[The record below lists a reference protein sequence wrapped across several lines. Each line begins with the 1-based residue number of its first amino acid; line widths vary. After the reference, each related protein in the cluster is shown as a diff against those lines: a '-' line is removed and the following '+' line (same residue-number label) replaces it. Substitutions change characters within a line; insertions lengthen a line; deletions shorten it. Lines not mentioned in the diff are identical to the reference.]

1 MLSIIQRSKLNYL
14 IAKYST
20 VPNVNKYPNELE
32 ILKQK
37 FITDEWTNISP
48 KIIEKL
54 GKNLHTVKN
63 HPLNHVRQR
72 ITDYFHSYKK
82 NGNPIFSIFDNISPV
97 VNVKQNFD
105 SLLTPK
111 NHPSRSKSDCYY
123 INHEMLLRAHTTA
136 HSPELIA
143 MGLDNFLVCGDVYRR
158 DEIDATHYP
167 VFHQI
172 DGVGVRTRE
181 EVFKNVND
189 NEMLKLFDHTGK
201 ESDEKQAIH
210 TLEAVKIMEHEL
222 KSYLVGLAQTL
233 FGKDVKYRWVEDCFP
248 FTHPSWELEVFFN
261 GKWMELLGSGIF
273 KQEILNQCGVPDKI
287 GWAFG
292 IGLERIAMCLYN
304 IPDIRLFWSTD
315 SGFLSQFEFND
326 PNTSVKYKPISVYP
340 QCANDMSFWLPDNQN
355 YSPNDFY
362 DIVRE
367 IGGDVIEQITLIDQ
381 FLHPKT
387 KKTSHCYRIIY
398 RHMERNL
405 TQKEVTSIHNKIR
418 ETIASELNVTLRS

>member
-20 VPNVNKYPNELE
+20 VPNVNKYPNEIE

-72 ITDYFHSYKK
+72 ITNYFHSYKK

-105 SLLTPK
+105 TLLTPK
-111 NHPSRSKSDCYY
+111 NHPSRSKNDCYY
-123 INHEMLLRAHTTA
+123 INHEMLFRAHTTA
-136 HSPELIA
+136 HSPELVA

-167 VFHQI
+167 VFHQM

-189 NEMLKLFDHTGK
+189 NEMLKLFDHTGR

-233 FGKDVKYRWVEDCFP
+233 FGK
-248 FTHPSWELEVFFN
+248 
-261 GKWMELLGSGIF
+261 
-273 KQEILNQCGVPDKI
+273 GVNNIQFIQYYFDQ
-287 GWAFG
+287 
-292 IGLERIAMCLYN
+292 N
-304 IPDIRLFWSTD
+304 IPKATNIYIIL
-315 SGFLSQFEFND
+315 
-326 PNTSVKYKPISVYP
+326 
-340 QCANDMSFWLPDNQN
+340 
-355 YSPNDFY
+355 
-362 DIVRE
+362 
-367 IGGDVIEQITLIDQ
+367 LIKLQ
-381 FLHPKT
+381 
-387 KKTSHCYRIIY
+387 
-398 RHMERNL
+398 M
-405 TQKEVTSIHNKIR
+405 
-418 ETIASELNVTLRS
+418 